1 MNIFIEYCLI
11 FTPVCF
17 CGICFLS
24 WMQLSFLHG
33 HMEKWVPA
41 LPKTLLM
48 SAAFIIAI
56 LIVVYFILKPFLKAY
71 KEIKEGREPDDQDR
85 VIALKA
91 YKTLYSFSLCACL
104 AGFVC
109 ANLIDFLAKVA
120 KGAVEFDFM
129 KVVITVEMAMVYGFM
144 AAQYTVYFLDSAFVK
159 YRKTLKIVNLEKKNS
174 SVPFHIQVLCIVFG
188 TLLFVV
194 INANA
199 MPYNMLKHPENYPD
213 QMRYFT
219 IFSPLVTFA
228 SILMSMGPVFVVIS
242 GLKKRINQTRIDLDN
257 ITNGGDIS
265 KRIQILC
272 ADDFGLL
279 SSSINQLM
287 ESLSQMINGVRQG
300 STVVEN
306 SSENLKSIVEAA
318 NSALTKMS
326 LAFNKIKCEE
336 NTQNHL
342 VLGVSNEVADLQKGI
357 VDLQNNII
365 LQSQS
370 MQQNSAAITQMV
382 ANVNSVAEMAVKA
395 DLVSRKLS
403 ETSDSGNKMIQLSV
417 DAINEIQK
425 SGEEV
430 QNIIKVIQNIAYQ
443 TNLLAMN
450 AAIEAAHAGDVGKG
464 FAVVADEV
472 RTLAA
477 SSAKSSKDVQFHI
490 NDMVEKI
497 NSGVQTISQAGAA
510 FQEITEKVEE
520 NTQLMKTISN
530 AMEEQRSGAQ
540 KTMKLT
546 AEAAEQ
552 LAGLKDLAQKQAQY
566 AERVKNAMDSTVKTS
581 ENVRN
586 VVVESIS
593 TSANLR
599 GAIKRLDE
607 TIGENV
613 DAVQKMNQKMSAF
626 KDSAVETIIQEQK
639 EEVLEAEELT
649 DEVPTVD
656 SFF

>member
-1 MNIFIEYCLI
+1 
-11 FTPVCF
+11 
-17 CGICFLS
+17 
-24 WMQLSFLHG
+24 
-33 HMEKWVPA
+33 
-41 LPKTLLM
+41 
-48 SAAFIIAI
+48 
-56 LIVVYFILKPFLKAY
+56 
-71 KEIKEGREPDDQDR
+71 
-85 VIALKA
+85 
-91 YKTLYSFSLCACL
+91 
-104 AGFVC
+104 
-109 ANLIDFLAKVA
+109 
-120 KGAVEFDFM
+120 
-129 KVVITVEMAMVYGFM
+129 
-144 AAQYTVYFLDSAFVK
+144 
-159 YRKTLKIVNLEKKNS
+159 
-174 SVPFHIQVLCIVFG
+174 
-188 TLLFVV
+188 
-194 INANA
+194 
-199 MPYNMLKHPENYPD
+199 
-213 QMRYFT
+213 
-219 IFSPLVTFA
+219 
-228 SILMSMGPVFVVIS
+228 MGPVFVVIS